1 MFTMPYRN
9 YSPEMRSL
17 AETLIQ
23 QDSRTLIGDDLN
35 VRLGG
40 ILAVAS

>member
-1 MFTMPYRN
+1 MPYRN
-9 YSPEMRSL
+9 YSSEIRSL
-17 AETLIQ
+17 AETLIEQ
-23 QDSRTLIGDDLN
+23 NSRTLIGDDLN